1 MRGQLENPQHCQA
14 TFDSEQDRLYSWI
27 CHGGRHAVDRS
38 LLTTLQIL
46 VDKRCE
52 VGDFHNFMDTR
63 HTSAPIMD
71 SAQETPQLTF
81 NR

>member
-1 MRGQLENPQHCQA
+1 
-14 TFDSEQDRLYSWI
+14 
-27 CHGGRHAVDRS
+27 
-38 LLTTLQIL
+38 
-46 VDKRCE
+46 